1 MVSRKYPKL
10 QDGEGF
16 AIKLRRGVAMI
27 KFGCC
32 DCGLVHRI
40 AFAVDKRDLGI
51 AVQRDKRATAA
62 ARRHLQG
69 LSLPKRGA
77 F

>member
-1 MVSRKYPKL
+1 MSRKYPKL

-16 AIKLRRGVAMI
+16 ALKLRRGIALI

-32 DCGLVHRI
+32 DCGLVHRM
-40 AFAVDKRDLGI
+40 AFAVENRDLGV

-62 ARRHLQG
+62 ARRSMKG
-69 LSLPKRGA
+69 LKLPKRGA

>member
-1 MVSRKYPKL
+1 MSRKYPKL

-16 AIKLRRGVAMI
+16 AVKLRRGVAMI

-32 DCGLVHRI
+32 DCGLVHCM
-40 AFAVDKRDLGI
+40 AFAVKKRDLGI
-51 AVQRDKRATAA
+51 AVERDKRATAA
-62 ARRHLQG
+62 ARQHLQG
-69 LSLPKRGA
+69 LRLPKGGA

>member
-1 MVSRKYPKL
+1 MSRKYSKL

-16 AIKLRRGVAMI
+16 QLKLRRGIAMI

-32 DCGLVHRI
+32 DCGLVHRM
-40 AFAVDKRDLGI
+40 AFAVESKNLGI

-62 ARRHLQG
+62 ARRGLKGLQ
-69 LSLPKRGA
+69 LPKRGA